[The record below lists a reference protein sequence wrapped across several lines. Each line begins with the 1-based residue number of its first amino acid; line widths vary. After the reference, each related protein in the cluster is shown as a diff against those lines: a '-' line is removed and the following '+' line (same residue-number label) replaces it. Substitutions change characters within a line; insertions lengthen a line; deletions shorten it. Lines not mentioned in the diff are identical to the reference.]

1 MNKKFVTENKRV
13 LREFFIDMLTS
24 LVSKRAISNLDKIID
39 ADPELKKEKDA
50 IVRMSNSLRKK
61 VQKAKKDD
69 PAQYKRFLKNPLL
82 KKYA

>member
-1 MNKKFVTENKRV
+1 MNRKFVKENKKV

-39 ADPELKKEKDA
+39 ASPELKKEKDA
-50 IVRMSNSLRKK
+50 IVRMSNKLRKK
-61 VQKAKKDD
+61 VQKAKKDN
-69 PAQYKRFLKNPLL
+69 PSLYKDFQKDPLL

>member
-61 VQKAKKDD
+61 VQKAKKDN

>member
-1 MNKKFVTENKRV
+1 MNRKFVKENKKV
-13 LREFFIDMLTS
+13 LKEFFIDMLTS

-61 VQKAKKDD
+61 VQKAKKDN

>member
-1 MNKKFVTENKRV
+1 MNRKVVTENKRV

-61 VQKAKKDD
+61 VQKAKKDN